1 MTLPVSPATSSL
13 PRGPHSCG
21 WELAAQLCFW
31 NLSHDPPSLC
41 TLAACKSPTPVLWEF
56 RIDPICL
63 PSAFQSTLSWMG
75 LGGSFTSG
83 GVFRFLQPFLSV
95 LWALQGVVQ
104 PRCPRYIPTSAMSH
118 KTEHAVGLRQT
129 SSTASVFTALIHSF
143 NKQALSATLR
153 QARDTFQLTAG

>member
-13 PRGPHSCG
+13 PRGPHSCH
-21 WELAAQLCFW
+21 WELGCVLAAQLCFW

-41 TLAACKSPTPVLWEF
+41 TLAARRSPTPVLWEF

-63 PSAFQSTLSWMG
+63 PSAFQSTLCPGW
-75 LGGSFTSG
+75 GGEGVFTSG

-104 PRCPRYIPTSAMSH
+104 PRCPRAHPHIPREPQDRACCWPQTDKQHCFCLHCPHSFIQ
-118 KTEHAVGLRQT
+118 QT
-129 SSTASVFTALIHSF
+129 SSECD
-143 NKQALSATLR
+143 SAPGT
-153 QARDTFQLTAG
+153 